1 MKRRE
6 AAEMNQW
13 RDAPRQ
19 DTFPYGECA
28 LPTLK
33 WASSH
38 AFGLRP
44 NSIQGKALI
53 QFELNQGQVKQKDT
67 REGAPWERLFALQK
81 ELRHGLCLQA
91 DNALAL
97 FANSIQ
103 GKALIQFES
112 DQGQGKQKDT
122 REGARPEIALRF
134 GRYISLRKCASP
146 TLLWVNSHAYG
157 LRPNSIQ
164 GKALIQFELD
174 QGQVKQKPH
183 RKGVV
188 LFYAP
193 WEIRTLDL
201 PVRSRALYPLS

>member
-53 QFELNQGQVKQKDT
+53 QFESNQGQV
-67 REGAPWERLFALQK
+67 
-81 ELRHGLCLQA
+81 
-91 DNALAL
+91 
-97 FANSIQ
+97 
-103 GKALIQFES
+103 
-112 DQGQGKQKDT
+112 KQKDT